1 MPKNIVIAE
10 GTQGK
15 TFTAVEKIRTKLQ
28 GGGTCNWIPED
39 EAGDY
44 TNLKNKT
51 IRENGEYLPSA
62 DNCTGYSKVTVNV
75 RTNTKAKRITENG
88 TYNATDDGADGYSSV
103 TVDVAGGGGG
113 GGGGSNI
120 GDATLRANGI
130 YRAQAAGYDGYGTV
144 TVAVPNVTPNI
155 GQIDKAIVFGT
166 RLICKA
172 GEEAI

>member
-113 GGGGSNI
+113 GSDI
-120 GDATLRANGI
+120 GDKKITANGI
-130 YRAQAAGYDGYGTV
+130 YRAAADGLDGYGMV
-144 TVAVPNVTPNI
+144 TVAVENTIPNI

>member
-1 MPKNIVIAE
+1 LPKNIVIAE

-39 EAGDY
+39 EAGEY

-75 RTNTKAKRITENG
+75 KTKTKSIRITENG
-88 TYNATDDGADGYSSV
+88 TYNAADESVDGYKTV
-103 TVDVAGGGGG
+103 TVNVAGGGGG
-113 GGGGSNI
+113 GGTNI
-120 GDATLRANGI
+120 GDKTIKMNGI
-130 YRAQAAGYDGYGTV
+130 YRAAADGLDGYGTV
-144 TVAVPNVTPNI
+144 TVSIMGLTPQFGKMRDKII
-155 GQIDKAIVFGT
+155 GAKNTF
-166 RLICKA
+166 RA
-172 GEEAI
+172 GDMTGGV

>member
-28 GGGTCNWIPED
+28 GGGTCNWIPEE

-62 DNCTGYSKVTVNV
+62 DNCTGYKKVTVNV
-75 RTNTKAKRITENG
+75 RTNTKSIRITENG
-88 TYNATDDGADGYSSV
+88 TYNAADESVDGYKTV
-103 TVDVAGGGGG
+103 TVNVAGGGGG
-113 GGGGSNI
+113 GTNI
-120 GDATLRANGI
+120 GDKTIKMNGI
-130 YRAQAAGYDGYGTV
+130 YRASAEGLDGYSTV
-144 TVAVPNVTPNI
+144 TVTVSGVAPNYGRMTEYGAVKVLDVRAGDMT
-155 GQIDKAIVFGT
+155 GGT
-166 RLICKA
+166 S
-172 GEEAI
+172 

>member
-51 IRENGEYLPSA
+51 IRQNGEYLPSA

-113 GGGGSNI
+113 GSDI
-120 GDATLRANGI
+120 GDKKITANGI
-130 YRAQAAGYDGYGTV
+130 YRAAADGLDGYGMV
-144 TVAVPNVTPNI
+144 TVAVENTIPNI

>member
-88 TYNATDDGADGYSSV
+88 TYNAADESVDGYKTV
-103 TVDVAGGGGG
+103 TVNVAGRGGGGG
-113 GGGGSNI
+113 TNI
-120 GDATLRANGI
+120 GDKTIKTNGI
-130 YRAQAAGYDGYGTV
+130 YRAAADNLDGYGMV
-144 TVAVPNVTPNI
+144 TVAVENTIPNI
-155 GQIDKAIVFGT
+155 GQIDKALVYGT

>member
-62 DNCTGYSKVTVNV
+62 DNCTGYKKVTVNV

-113 GGGGSNI
+113 GGGNI
-120 GDATLRANGI
+120 GNKKIITNGI
-130 YRAQAAGYDGYGTV
+130 YRAAADGLDGYGMV
-144 TVAVPNVTPNI
+144 TVAVESTTPDI
-155 GQIDKAIVFGT
+155 GQIDEAYLDGVELHLSIGHIVT
-166 RLICKA
+166 
-172 GEEAI
+172 

>member
-39 EAGDY
+39 EAGEY

-62 DNCTGYSKVTVNV
+62 DNCTGYKKVTVNV
-75 RTNTKAKRITENG
+75 RTNTKSIRITENG
-88 TYNATDDGADGYSSV
+88 TYNAADESVDGYKTV
-103 TVDVAGGGGG
+103 TVNVAGGGGG
-113 GGGGSNI
+113 GTNI
-120 GDATLRANGI
+120 GDKTIKMNGI
-130 YRAQAAGYDGYGTV
+130 YRAAADGLDGYGTV
-144 TVAVPNVTPNI
+144 TVSIMGLTPQF
-155 GQIDKAIVFGT
+155 GKMRDKITGIKNTF
-166 RLICKA
+166 RA
-172 GEEAI
+172 GSMAGGI

>member
-1 MPKNIVIAE
+1 LPKNIVIAE

-39 EAGDY
+39 EAGDF

-62 DNCTGYSKVTVNV
+62 DNCTGYKKVTVNV

-113 GGGGSNI
+113 GSDI
-120 GDATLRANGI
+120 GDKKITANGI
-130 YRAQAAGYDGYGTV
+130 YRAAADGLDGYGMV
-144 TVAVPNVTPNI
+144 TVAVENTIPNI

>member
-15 TFTAVEKIRTKLQ
+15 TFTAVEKIRTKLM
-28 GGGTCNWIPED
+28 GGGTCNWIPEE

-75 RTNTKAKRITENG
+75 RTNTKSIRITENG
-88 TYNATDDGADGYSSV
+88 TYNAADESVDGYKTV
-103 TVDVAGGGGG
+103 TVNVAGGGGG
-113 GGGGSNI
+113 GTNI
-120 GDATLRANGI
+120 GDKTIKMNGI
-130 YRAQAAGYDGYGTV
+130 YRAAADGLDGYGTV
-144 TVAVPNVTPNI
+144 TVSIMGLTPQF
-155 GQIDKAIVFGT
+155 GKMRDKITGT
-166 RLICKA
+166 KNTFRA
-172 GEEAI
+172 GSMTGGI

>member
-15 TFTAVEKIRTKLQ
+15 TFTGVEKITTKLQ
-28 GGGTCNWIPED
+28 GGGTCRWVPED
-39 EAGDY
+39 EAGEY
-44 TNLKNKT
+44 VRLKTKT
-51 IRENGEYLPSA
+51 IRENGEYEASA
-62 DNCTGYSKVTVNV
+62 EDATGYSKVTVNV
-75 RTNTKAKRITENG
+75 NTKTKAKSITSNG
-88 TYNATDDGADGYSSV
+88 TYNAADENYDGYSTV
-103 TVDVAGGGGG
+103 TVNVSG

-120 GDATLRANGI
+120 GNKKVITNGI
-130 YRAQAAGYDGYGTV
+130 YRAAADNLDGYGMV
-144 TVAVPNVTPNI
+144 TVAVENTIPNI

>member
-1 MPKNIVIAE
+1 LPKNIVIAE

-113 GGGGSNI
+113 GSDI
-120 GDATLRANGI
+120 GDKKITANGI
-130 YRAQAAGYDGYGTV
+130 YRAAADGLDGYGMV
-144 TVAVPNVTPNI
+144 TVAVENTIPNI

>member
-1 MPKNIVIAE
+1 LPKNIVIAE

-62 DNCTGYSKVTVNV
+62 DNCTGYKKVTVNV

-113 GGGGSNI
+113 GSDI
-120 GDATLRANGI
+120 GDKKITANGI
-130 YRAQAAGYDGYGTV
+130 YRAAADGLDGYGMV
-144 TVAVPNVTPNI
+144 TVAVENTIPNI

>member
-28 GGGTCNWIPED
+28 GGGTCNWIPEE

-62 DNCTGYSKVTVNV
+62 DNCTGYKKVTVNV
-75 RTNTKAKRITENG
+75 KTKTKSIRITENG
-88 TYNATDDGADGYSSV
+88 TYNAADESVDGYKTV
-103 TVDVAGGGGG
+103 TVNVAGGGGG
-113 GGGGSNI
+113 GGTNI
-120 GDATLRANGI
+120 GDKTIKMNGI
-130 YRAQAAGYDGYGTV
+130 YRAAADGLDGYGTV
-144 TVAVPNVTPNI
+144 TVSISGITP
-155 GQIDKAIVFGT
+155 
-166 RLICKA
+166 KA
-172 GEEAI
+172 GKMLDYVRVSFLSFRAGNMTGGV